1 MDPLFIL
8 LCTLLVLLMQV
19 GFLFLEAG
27 TVRKKNTA
35 NVAAKNL
42 IDLAVVLILYWLVGY
57 GVMFGESMGGYLG
70 TSHFLLGHFEGL
82 DDGAF
87 FVFQMVFCATSV
99 TIISGAIAERG
110 SLKGYIA
117 LSVFVAVVVYP
128 VIGHWVWSDNGWL
141 AQRGFVDFAGSTVV
155 HSVGGWAALAAIMI
169 IGPRLNRFV
178 EGHNFNHSSLVQSV
192 AGVVFLWIGWL
203 GFNAGSSLHFDSNV
217 FNIVLNTILA
227 GAAGGLTSAMYS
239 LHKTN
244 RVHIPNFYNGI
255 LSGLVSITASCNF
268 VDGLSSVLIGALGA
282 LISLAVGRLLV
293 MKKIDDVVDAVPVH
307 LASGIWGTI
316 ALALF
321 VPQSVIT
328 DTLLMGDRLE
338 LLWSQVFGVS
348 VVAAFVFP
356 LCYLVFFLINK
367 VLPLRVGQEEEI
379 VGLNI
384 SSHQASSDLY
394 DLVTVMQN
402 QEESG
407 DFSQRVDYDPTSEIG
422 MIARQYNRVLS
433 RFETALVK
441 ATQKHSALLQT
452 NQRLKSMESRVQKSE
467 KLSSIGQISS
477 GLVREINEPIGYVLS
492 NIKTLKDYNKFFKLL
507 VTEYKAFAATVSQ
520 HPVVANEVLQ
530 RIDKICEEEDLE
542 FVLEDSEEL
551 INATSDG
558 ASKIEKILSNVRTF
572 SEFGDEKFE
581 LKDINVLVSAAV
593 EKVAATL
600 SLSCKLLESYE
611 AKLPMVSCSPH
622 QIEQLCINVLSNSV
636 QAIGEDRGA
645 IKVTTSNEGNHVVVA
660 IIDSGVGI
668 KEEYQSKVFE
678 PFFTTF
684 GNQGHAGLGL
694 SICYG
699 IATNHGGSLSLLS
712 KQAKGTKV
720 TLRLPMPLDE

>member
-1 MDPLFIL
+1 MDPLFVF
-8 LCTLLVLLMQV
+8 LCTLLVLLMQI

-42 IDLAVVLILYWLVGY
+42 IDLAVVLLLYWLVGY
-57 GVMFGESMGGYLG
+57 GVMFGESMQGYVG
-70 TSHFLLGHFEGL
+70 TSQFILGHFDSVEHGS
-82 DDGAF
+82 F

-99 TIISGAIAERG
+99 TIISGSIAERG

-117 LSVFVAVVVYP
+117 LSIFVAVAMYP
-128 VIGHWVWSDNGWL
+128 TVGHWVWSENGWL
-141 AQRGFVDFAGSTVV
+141 AQRGFIDFAGSTVV

-169 IGPRLNRFV
+169 IGPRLNRFA

-192 AGVVFLWIGWL
+192 AGVVFLWLGWL

-227 GAAGGLTSAMYS
+227 GASGGLASAMYS
-239 LHKTN
+239 LYRTN

-255 LSGLVSITASCNF
+255 LSGLVAITASCNL
-268 VDGLSSVLIGALGA
+268 VEGLSAVIIGVVGA
-282 LISLAVGRLLV
+282 LISLAVSQLLII
-293 MKKIDDVVDAVPVH
+293 KKIDDVVDAIPVH

-316 ALALF
+316 AVALF
-321 VPQSVIT
+321 VPQQLIT
-328 DTLLMGDRLE
+328 DNMLAADRLS
-338 LLWSQVFGVS
+338 LLWGQVFGVS
-348 VVAAFVFP
+348 VIAVYVFP
-356 LCYLVFFLINK
+356 LCYITFSLINK
-367 VLPLRVGQEEEI
+367 VIPLRVGQDEEI

-402 QEESG
+402 QEETG

-452 NQRLKSMESRVQKSE
+452 NQRLKAMESRVQKSE
-467 KLSSIGQISS
+467 KLSSLGQISS

-492 NIKTLKDYNKFFKLL
+492 NIKTLKDYNQFFKLL
-507 VTEYKAFAATVSQ
+507 VTEYKAFAAMVSQ
-520 HPVVANEVLQ
+520 HPVVASEVLQ

-551 INATSDG
+551 INATSEG
-558 ASKIEKILSNVRTF
+558 ANKIEKILSNVRTF

-581 LKDINVLVSAAV
+581 LKDINVLVSSAV
-593 EKVAATL
+593 ERIAETL
-600 SLSCKLLESYE
+600 PLSCKLLESYD

-622 QIEQLCINVLSNSV
+622 QIEQLCINILNNSI
-636 QAIGEDRGA
+636 QAIGEERGA
-645 IKVTTSNEGNHVVVA
+645 IKVTTSNDGKQVVVA

-668 KEEYQSKVFE
+668 KEEYQSKVFD
-678 PFFTTF
+678 PFFTTL
-684 GNQGHAGLGL
+684 GSQGHAGLGL

-699 IATNHGGSLSLLS
+699 IATNHGGTLSLLS

-720 TLRLPMPLDE
+720 ILRLPMPLDE